1 MENNKNRTMGYF
13 TTFQS
18 NNAINK
24 QDVKLWQHP
33 LSDIEFNSLVE
44 TLKFSNELNLDPRDA
59 TLFYAEWWR
68 RNYNGGKPSKE
79 FIFKSIGGNI
89 QFNLDAQRFYKIAK
103 KGAEM
108 LGINW
113 ISKQNTLYF
122 RTLLLQGGLPLN
134 HISANKSNYKNFLIA
149 VLEEQPEKIEDFIFQ
164 SSIINLLPP
173 SSRNEIIFENCFEI
187 VQSILKDDN
196 FYDELFKS
204 NETIKEITDA
214 LKIKKKA
221 LEKKVRFFK
230 PENFWK
236 LNTEKNKISL
246 RLIFNEKYNSDSLS
260 QILGFATVNK
270 TYQFYLND
278 KLICT
283 FIKMLNGD
291 YKTDWHNQSEEI
303 WNGEPIL
310 PLAYVMTNDE
320 KIEVKDFI
328 QTIPN
333 LEAPTLWFP
342 ISDNNWK
349 LVKSNGVSSEKAL
362 LLHPEIW
369 ISEKDFKTLKIN
381 NNNINYSIF
390 EGEIEIVNCKNHK
403 KRIYKTNVSSF
414 DWTIISQ
421 KPNWILNSNM
431 PIVRNK
437 PEILLY
443 NEKNEKISSSNYKV
457 FAKYHDPF
465 QEWQDLSK
473 MNNFPVG
480 CVDLKI
486 EKDGIISYDF
496 CYNIGKLDVIFAN
509 QTINFANVNIR
520 NNQFNFRLEETPLL
534 NIEKN
539 ENDFSLQLNQE
550 FFKIPKSIKASL
562 KIGTSK
568 SLVFD
573 LESPFKGIE
582 LLDNEGKIIN
592 EDEKITFKNL
602 HGIRILTP
610 TNAKALIKMQNE
622 LRSEVVIIKESEI
635 SLLPL
640 ISFKDELLRLYYLAD
655 AMDYKNR
662 VKIEL
667 LSGNKSKTYYISRFT
682 HTLDVEEQIEKKV
695 KLYDSIDELEL
706 FAVPLNCK
714 PEQINLIPLSILEN
728 GYKIPEC
735 NFTSQFIIISS
746 KNNKIQ
752 LMPRFVNTN
761 NDFIGEDK
769 NERIENYHKKLENSD
784 FQSDLWKELLA
795 YFNICI
801 NHNLPFSTFDQ
812 IRAISRSSKVLAKAF
827 FFLGINQLDIDDYMQ
842 KIIPEL
848 EKDLGICFHW
858 IKKEDWKLA
867 LNEICEL
874 IRWDN
879 FPLVFDTLSKYFANN
894 NLEQIPHFLN
904 DTKPNVSPV
913 LNPNIIEVRS
923 KLNSKVLNGL
933 PRSIP
938 RVNEYYKIPKDGHQN
953 IFLLINSPIAVA
965 ESILGINTNYPIW
978 GGDDFR
984 EKIRR
989 NIQYSQYL
997 TPDFYNHII
1006 LHTLKTQN

>member
-134 HISANKSNYKNFLIA
+134 HIYANKSNYKNFLIA

-164 SSIINLLPP
+164 PSIINLLPP

-260 QILGFATVNK
+260 QSLGFATVNK

-333 LEAPTLWFP
+333 LERPTLWFP
-342 ISDNNWK
+342 ISENNWK

-369 ISEKDFKTLKIN
+369 TSEKEFKTLKIN
-381 NNNINYSIF
+381 N
-390 EGEIEIVNCKNHK
+390 
-403 KRIYKTNVSSF
+403 TNV
-414 DWTIISQ
+414 
-421 KPNWILNSNM
+421 
-431 PIVRNK
+431 
-437 PEILLY
+437 
-443 NEKNEKISSSNYKV
+443 NY
-457 FAKYHDPF
+457 
-465 QEWQDLSK
+465 
-473 MNNFPVG
+473 
-480 CVDLKI
+480 
-486 EKDGIISYDF
+486 
-496 CYNIGKLDVIFAN
+496 
-509 QTINFANVNIR
+509 
-520 NNQFNFRLEETPLL
+520 
-534 NIEKN
+534 
-539 ENDFSLQLNQE
+539 
-550 FFKIPKSIKASL
+550 
-562 KIGTSK
+562 
-568 SLVFD
+568 
-573 LESPFKGIE
+573 
-582 LLDNEGKIIN
+582 
-592 EDEKITFKNL
+592 
-602 HGIRILTP
+602 
-610 TNAKALIKMQNE
+610 
-622 LRSEVVIIKESEI
+622 
-635 SLLPL
+635 
-640 ISFKDELLRLYYLAD
+640 
-655 AMDYKNR
+655 
-662 VKIEL
+662 
-667 LSGNKSKTYYISRFT
+667 
-682 HTLDVEEQIEKKV
+682 TLFE
-695 KLYDSIDELEL
+695 
-706 FAVPLNCK
+706 
-714 PEQINLIPLSILEN
+714 
-728 GYKIPEC
+728 
-735 NFTSQFIIISS
+735 
-746 KNNKIQ
+746 
-752 LMPRFVNTN
+752 
-761 NDFIGEDK
+761 
-769 NERIENYHKKLENSD
+769 
-784 FQSDLWKELLA
+784 
-795 YFNICI
+795 
-801 NHNLPFSTFDQ
+801 
-812 IRAISRSSKVLAKAF
+812 
-827 FFLGINQLDIDDYMQ
+827 
-842 KIIPEL
+842 
-848 EKDLGICFHW
+848 
-858 IKKEDWKLA
+858 
-867 LNEICEL
+867 
-874 IRWDN
+874 
-879 FPLVFDTLSKYFANN
+879 
-894 NLEQIPHFLN
+894 
-904 DTKPNVSPV
+904 
-913 LNPNIIEVRS
+913 
-923 KLNSKVLNGL
+923 
-933 PRSIP
+933 
-938 RVNEYYKIPKDGHQN
+938 
-953 IFLLINSPIAVA
+953 
-965 ESILGINTNYPIW
+965 
-978 GGDDFR
+978 
-984 EKIRR
+984 
-989 NIQYSQYL
+989 
-997 TPDFYNHII
+997 
-1006 LHTLKTQN
+1006 

>member
-1 MENNKNRTMGYF
+1 MGYF

-18 NNAINK
+18 NYTVNK
-24 QDVKLWQHP
+24 QDVKLWKHP
-33 LSDIEFNSLVE
+33 LSDIEFKSLVE

-68 RNYNGGKPSKE
+68 RNYHGGKPSKE

-89 QFNLDAQRFYKIAK
+89 QFNLDAKRFYKIAK

-610 TNAKALIKMQNE
+610 TKAKALIKMQNE

-667 LSGNKSKTYYISRFT
+667 LSGNKSKTYYISGFT

>member
-1 MENNKNRTMGYF
+1 
-13 TTFQS
+13 
-18 NNAINK
+18 
-24 QDVKLWQHP
+24 
-33 LSDIEFNSLVE
+33 
-44 TLKFSNELNLDPRDA
+44 
-59 TLFYAEWWR
+59 
-68 RNYNGGKPSKE
+68 
-79 FIFKSIGGNI
+79 
-89 QFNLDAQRFYKIAK
+89 
-103 KGAEM
+103 
-108 LGINW
+108 
-113 ISKQNTLYF
+113 
-122 RTLLLQGGLPLN
+122 
-134 HISANKSNYKNFLIA
+134 
-149 VLEEQPEKIEDFIFQ
+149 
-164 SSIINLLPP
+164 
-173 SSRNEIIFENCFEI
+173 
-187 VQSILKDDN
+187 
-196 FYDELFKS
+196 
-204 NETIKEITDA
+204 
-214 LKIKKKA
+214 
-221 LEKKVRFFK
+221 
-230 PENFWK
+230 
-236 LNTEKNKISL
+236 
-246 RLIFNEKYNSDSLS
+246 
-260 QILGFATVNK
+260 
-270 TYQFYLND
+270 
-278 KLICT
+278 
-283 FIKMLNGD
+283 
-291 YKTDWHNQSEEI
+291 
-303 WNGEPIL
+303 
-310 PLAYVMTNDE
+310 
-320 KIEVKDFI
+320 
-328 QTIPN
+328 
-333 LEAPTLWFP
+333 
-342 ISDNNWK
+342 
-349 LVKSNGVSSEKAL
+349 
-362 LLHPEIW
+362 
-369 ISEKDFKTLKIN
+369 
-381 NNNINYSIF
+381 
-390 EGEIEIVNCKNHK
+390 
-403 KRIYKTNVSSF
+403 
-414 DWTIISQ
+414 
-421 KPNWILNSNM
+421 M

-437 PEILLY
+437 PEIFLY
-443 NEKNEKISSSNYKV
+443 NEKNEKLSTNDYQI
-457 FAKYHDPF
+457 FAKYHAPS
-465 QEWQDLSK
+465 QVWQDLSK
-473 MNNFPVG
+473 MTVFPVG
-480 CVDLKI
+480 CIDLKI
-486 EKDGIISYDF
+486 EKDGIVAYDN
-496 CYNIGKLDVIFAN
+496 CYNIGKLDVNFTN
-509 QTINFANVNIR
+509 QTINSAHVNVK
-520 NNQFNFRLEETPLL
+520 NNQFKFKLEENPLL
-534 NIEKN
+534 NIECIGN
-539 ENDFSLQLNQE
+539 AFSLQLNQE
-550 FFKIPKSIKASL
+550 FFKIPISIKASL

-592 EDEKITFKNL
+592 EDEKLTFKNL

-667 LSGNKSKTYYISRFT
+667 LSGNKSKTYYISGFT

-695 KLYDSIDELEL
+695 KLYNSIDELEL

-812 IRAISRSSKVLAKAF
+812 IRAFSRSSLVLARAF
-827 FFLGINQLDIDDYMQ
+827 FFLGINQLDIDEYIQ
-842 KIIPEL
+842 KTIPEL

-858 IKKEDWKLA
+858 IKKEDWRFA
-867 LNEICEL
+867 LNEVCDFIGNENL
-874 IRWDN
+874 QSI
-879 FPLVFDTLSKYFANN
+879 FEILSNYFTNN

-904 DTKPNVSPV
+904 DTKLNVLPI
-913 LNPNIIEVRS
+913 LNPDIIEVRS
-923 KLNSKVLNGL
+923 KLNSKVLNEL

-938 RVNEYYKIPKDGHQN
+938 KVKAYYNIPANDHHK

-965 ESILGINTNYPIW
+965 ESILNIKTDYPIL

-1006 LHTLKTQN
+1006 LHTLSTQN

>member
-1 MENNKNRTMGYF
+1 MGYF
-13 TTFQS
+13 TTLQS
-18 NNAINK
+18 NYTVNK
-24 QDVKLWQHP
+24 QDVKLWKHP
-33 LSDIEFNSLVE
+33 LSDIEFKSLVE
-44 TLKFSNELNLDPRDA
+44 TLKISNELNLDPRDA

-68 RNYNGGKPSKE
+68 RKYNGGKPSKE

-610 TNAKALIKMQNE
+610 TKAKALIKMQNE

-812 IRAISRSSKVLAKAF
+812 IRAFSRSSLVLARAF
-827 FFLGINQLDIDDYMQ
+827 FFLGINQLDIDEYIQ
-842 KIIPEL
+842 KTIPEL

-858 IKKEDWKLA
+858 IKKEDWRFA
-867 LNEICEL
+867 LNEVCDFIGNENL
-874 IRWDN
+874 QSI
-879 FPLVFDTLSKYFANN
+879 FEILSNYFTNN

-904 DTKPNVSPV
+904 DTKLNVLPI
-913 LNPNIIEVRS
+913 LNPDIIEVRS
-923 KLNSKVLNGL
+923 KLNSKVLNEL

-938 RVNEYYKIPKDGHQN
+938 KVKAYYNIPANDHHK

-965 ESILGINTNYPIW
+965 ESILNIKTDYPIL

-1006 LHTLKTQN
+1006 LHTLSTQN

>member
-1 MENNKNRTMGYF
+1 MGYF

-164 SSIINLLPP
+164 PSIINLLPP

-246 RLIFNEKYNSDSLS
+246 RLIFNEKYTSESLS
-260 QILGFATVNK
+260 QILGFAPVNK

-310 PLAYVMTNDE
+310 PLAYVMTNEE

-333 LEAPTLWFP
+333 LETPTLWFP
-342 ISDNNWK
+342 ISENNWK

-362 LLHPEIW
+362 LLYPEIW
-369 ISEKDFKTLKIN
+369 TCEKEIKTLKIN
-381 NNNINYSIF
+381 NTNVNYTLF
-390 EGEIEIVNCKNHK
+390 EGEIEIINGENHK

-437 PEILLY
+437 PEIFLY
-443 NEKNEKISSSNYKV
+443 NEKNEKLSTNDYQI
-457 FAKYHDPF
+457 FAKYHAPS
-465 QEWQDLSK
+465 QVWQDLSK
-473 MNNFPVG
+473 MTVFPVG
-480 CVDLKI
+480 CIDLKI
-486 EKDGIISYDF
+486 EKDGIVAYDN
-496 CYNIGKLDVIFAN
+496 CYNIGKLDVNFTN
-509 QTINFANVNIR
+509 QTINSAHVNVK
-520 NNQFNFRLEETPLL
+520 NNQFKFKLEENPLL
-534 NIEKN
+534 NIECIGN
-539 ENDFSLQLNQE
+539 AFSLQLNQE
-550 FFKIPKSIKASL
+550 FFKIPNSIKASL

-592 EDEKITFKNL
+592 EDEKLTFKNL
-602 HGIRILTP
+602 YGIRILTP
-610 TNAKALIKMQNE
+610 ANAKALIKMQNE
-622 LRSEVVIIKESEI
+622 LRNEVVIIKESEVSSI
-635 SLLPL
+635 PL

-655 AMDYKNR
+655 AMEHKNK

-667 LSGNKSKTYYISRFT
+667 SSGNKSKTYYISGFT
-682 HTLDVEEQIEKKV
+682 HTLDVEEQTERKV
-695 KLYDSIDELEL
+695 KIYNSNDELEL
-706 FAVPLNCK
+706 FAIPLNCN
-714 PEQINLIPLSILEN
+714 PEQINLIPLSFNEN
-728 GYKIPEC
+728 IYKIPEC
-735 NFTSQFIIISS
+735 EFTNQFIIISS
-746 KNNKIQ
+746 KNNKTQ
-752 LMPRFVNTN
+752 LMPRYVNTEK
-761 NDFIGEDK
+761 DFIGIDK
-769 NERIENYHKKLENSD
+769 NERIENYHQNLENSD
-784 FQSDLWKELLA
+784 FQSDSWKELLA

-812 IRAISRSSKVLAKAF
+812 IRSISRSSLVLARAF
-827 FFLGINQLDIDDYMQ
+827 FFLGINQLDIDEYIQ
-842 KIIPEL
+842 KTIPEL

>member
-1 MENNKNRTMGYF
+1 
-13 TTFQS
+13 
-18 NNAINK
+18 
-24 QDVKLWQHP
+24 
-33 LSDIEFNSLVE
+33 
-44 TLKFSNELNLDPRDA
+44 
-59 TLFYAEWWR
+59 
-68 RNYNGGKPSKE
+68 
-79 FIFKSIGGNI
+79 
-89 QFNLDAQRFYKIAK
+89 
-103 KGAEM
+103 
-108 LGINW
+108 
-113 ISKQNTLYF
+113 
-122 RTLLLQGGLPLN
+122 LQGGLPLN

-333 LEAPTLWFP
+333 LETPTLWFP
-342 ISDNNWK
+342 ISENNWK

-369 ISEKDFKTLKIN
+369 TSEKEFKTLKIN
-381 NNNINYSIF
+381 NTNVNYTLF
-390 EGEIEIVNCKNHK
+390 EGEIEIVNSENHK
-403 KRIYKTNVSSF
+403 RRIYKTNVSSF

-421 KPNWILNSNM
+421 KPYWILNSNM

-437 PEILLY
+437 PEIFLY
-443 NEKNEKISSSNYKV
+443 NEKNEKLSTNDYQI
-457 FAKYHDPF
+457 FAKYHAPS
-465 QEWQDLSK
+465 QVWQDLSK
-473 MNNFPVG
+473 MTVFPVG
-480 CVDLKI
+480 CIDLKI
-486 EKDGIISYDF
+486 EKDGIVAYDN
-496 CYNIGKLDVIFAN
+496 CYNIGKLDVNFTN
-509 QTINFANVNIR
+509 QTINSAHVNVK
-520 NNQFNFRLEETPLL
+520 NNQFKFKLEENPLL
-534 NIEKN
+534 NIECIGN
-539 ENDFSLQLNQE
+539 AFSLQLNQE
-550 FFKIPKSIKASL
+550 FFKIPISIKASL

-592 EDEKITFKNL
+592 EDEKLTFKNL

-622 LRSEVVIIKESEI
+622 LRNEVVIIKESEVSSI
-635 SLLPL
+635 PL

-655 AMDYKNR
+655 AMEHKNK

-667 LSGNKSKTYYISRFT
+667 SSGNKSKTYYISGFT
-682 HTLDVEEQIEKKV
+682 HTLDVEEQTERKV
-695 KLYDSIDELEL
+695 KIYNSNDELEL
-706 FAVPLNCK
+706 FAIPLNCK

-812 IRAISRSSKVLAKAF
+812 IRAFSRSSLVLARAF
-827 FFLGINQLDIDDYMQ
+827 FFLGINQLDIDEYIQ
-842 KIIPEL
+842 KTIPEL

-858 IKKEDWKLA
+858 IKKEDWRFA
-867 LNEICEL
+867 LNEVCDFIGNENL
-874 IRWDN
+874 QSI
-879 FPLVFDTLSKYFANN
+879 FEILSNYFTNN

-904 DTKPNVSPV
+904 DTKLNVLPI
-913 LNPNIIEVRS
+913 LNPDIIEVRS
-923 KLNSKVLNGL
+923 KLNSKVLNEL

-938 RVNEYYKIPKDGHQN
+938 KVKAYYNIPANDHHK

-965 ESILGINTNYPIW
+965 ESILNIKTDYPIL

-1006 LHTLKTQN
+1006 LHTLSTQN

>member
-1 MENNKNRTMGYF
+1 MGYF

-18 NNAINK
+18 NYTVNK
-24 QDVKLWQHP
+24 QDVKLWKHP
-33 LSDIEFNSLVE
+33 LSDIEFKSLLE

-164 SSIINLLPP
+164 PSIINLLPP

-310 PLAYVMTNDE
+310 PLAYVMTNEE

-333 LEAPTLWFP
+333 LETPTLWFP
-342 ISDNNWK
+342 ISENNWK

-534 NIEKN
+534 KIEKN

-592 EDEKITFKNL
+592 EDEIET
-602 HGIRILTP
+602 
-610 TNAKALIKMQNE
+610 
-622 LRSEVVIIKESEI
+622 
-635 SLLPL
+635 
-640 ISFKDELLRLYYLAD
+640 
-655 AMDYKNR
+655 
-662 VKIEL
+662 VK
-667 LSGNKSKTYYISRFT
+667 
-682 HTLDVEEQIEKKV
+682 
-695 KLYDSIDELEL
+695 
-706 FAVPLNCK
+706 
-714 PEQINLIPLSILEN
+714 
-728 GYKIPEC
+728 
-735 NFTSQFIIISS
+735 
-746 KNNKIQ
+746 
-752 LMPRFVNTN
+752 
-761 NDFIGEDK
+761 
-769 NERIENYHKKLENSD
+769 
-784 FQSDLWKELLA
+784 
-795 YFNICI
+795 
-801 NHNLPFSTFDQ
+801 
-812 IRAISRSSKVLAKAF
+812 
-827 FFLGINQLDIDDYMQ
+827 
-842 KIIPEL
+842 
-848 EKDLGICFHW
+848 
-858 IKKEDWKLA
+858 
-867 LNEICEL
+867 
-874 IRWDN
+874 
-879 FPLVFDTLSKYFANN
+879 
-894 NLEQIPHFLN
+894 
-904 DTKPNVSPV
+904 
-913 LNPNIIEVRS
+913 
-923 KLNSKVLNGL
+923 
-933 PRSIP
+933 
-938 RVNEYYKIPKDGHQN
+938 
-953 IFLLINSPIAVA
+953 
-965 ESILGINTNYPIW
+965 
-978 GGDDFR
+978 
-984 EKIRR
+984 
-989 NIQYSQYL
+989 
-997 TPDFYNHII
+997 
-1006 LHTLKTQN
+1006 